1 VSRQSCKH
9 GGALRPVPLLPRS
22 PGTLVQCNGGAN
34 QRAERRRAGSASSA
48 VRSPKTPTTG
58 PNGMIEK
65 AARPGLPPEVR
76 GEVAAIAMSAQQ
88 TRESICMRSL
98 REPNGLR
105 VAR

>member
-1 VSRQSCKH
+1 
-9 GGALRPVPLLPRS
+9 
-22 PGTLVQCNGGAN
+22 
-34 QRAERRRAGSASSA
+34 
-48 VRSPKTPTTG
+48 
-58 PNGMIEK
+58 MIEK